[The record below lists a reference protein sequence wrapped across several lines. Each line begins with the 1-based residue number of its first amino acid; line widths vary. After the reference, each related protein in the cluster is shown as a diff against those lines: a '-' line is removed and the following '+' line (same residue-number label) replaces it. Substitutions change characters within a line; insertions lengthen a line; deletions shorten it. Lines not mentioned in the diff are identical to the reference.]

1 MIIMRT
7 FATLKNFTSSEGKA
21 IIVRNLNRILDI
33 VILDM
38 DTENSTITFLHA
50 SKAALDRAKREL
62 NCIGFP
68 IMNLQIQNDEKPTI
82 EVTRTLV

>member
-1 MIIMRT
+1 MRT
-7 FATLKNFTSSEGKA
+7 FATLKNFTSSEGKSV
-21 IIVRNLNRILDI
+21 ITRNLNRILDI

-38 DTENSTITFLHA
+38 DIENSTITFLHA
-50 SKAALDRAKREL
+50 SETALDRAKREL

-68 IMNLQIQNDEKPTI
+68 ITNLQIQNDKKPNV

>member
-1 MIIMRT
+1 MNKMRT

-38 DTENSTITFLHA
+38 DSENSTISFLHA
-50 SKAALDRAKREL
+50 SKAALERAKREL
-62 NCIGFP
+62 KCIGFP
-68 IMNLQIQNDEKPTI
+68 ITSLTVQKNEKQKFN
-82 EVTRTLV
+82 VV